1 MGVSGCQA
9 HLLPVLCQQMA
20 CRVWGK
26 RENGREKIDSKLLE
40 VRGLVF
46 IFVFQAADI
55 INVLNE

>member
-9 HLLPVLCQQMA
+9 HLLPVLCRQVA
-20 CRVWGK
+20 YRVWGK
-26 RENGREKIDSKLLE
+26 RENGREKIDSKFLE

-46 IFVFQAADI
+46 IFVFQAAYI